1 MSGEAEAERMISEA
15 KLDAAALKPSP
26 AEIRQT
32 IADEA
37 WRLESTQRALLV
49 GGLRSAPCVDVMR
62 RIAILDAGVRF
73 LDACIHQPA
82 EVARRLTG
90 TRR

>member
-1 MSGEAEAERMISEA
+1 MSGEVEAERLISEA
-15 KLDAAALKPSP
+15 KLDAAAPKPSP
-26 AEIRQT
+26 AEISQA

-37 WRLESTQRALLV
+37 WRLESTQRALLM
-49 GGLRSAPCVDVMR
+49 GGLRAAPCPDVMR
-62 RIAILDAGVRF
+62 RIAVLDAGARF

-90 TRR
+90 ARR